1 MKEQDKKMV
10 LPKLDDLFT
19 IQEQRDNPVV
29 DEVKEIELY
38 KIGEFP
44 DHPFRVLDDDKME
57 EMVKSVK
64 EYGVLLP
71 VIVRKRGEG
80 NYQMISGHRR
90 KRACELAGI
99 DKIKCIVKDLTDDEA
114 TILMVDSNI
123 QREEI
128 LPSEKAFAY
137 KMKLEAMKHQGKRVD
152 LEENETSTPV
162 VAKLRTD
169 EILGNE
175 VGESRE
181 NIRRYI
187 RLTYLIPELLEQVD
201 KKRIA
206 FRPAVELSYLSEEN
220 QYVVENIF
228 EFDEVTP
235 SLSQAIRLKKLE
247 QEGNLTEE
255 KIEEIL
261 QQEKPN
267 QKEYIKIHNE
277 KIEKYIPSRVKES
290 GNVEDFIISLVL
302 LIKFITIYLL
312 PSIKVVSIFI
322 PSGAFIDIRFLSVGV
337 LSLSLFLLLSITKV
351 ITNEAIINPT
361 IIINKFLFF
370 IINPNL
376 LYMCYFHNNNCY
388 MYLNQLHILLD
399 KYFLWFYMNS
409 IFCLQHYN
417 NLLCNYNHIY
427 YNL

>member
-1 MKEQDKKMV
+1 
-10 LPKLDDLFT
+10 
-19 IQEQRDNPVV
+19 
-29 DEVKEIELY
+29 
-38 KIGEFP
+38 
-44 DHPFRVLDDDKME
+44 
-57 EMVKSVK
+57 
-64 EYGVLLP
+64 
-71 VIVRKRGEG
+71 
-80 NYQMISGHRR
+80 
-90 KRACELAGI
+90 
-99 DKIKCIVKDLTDDEA
+99 
-114 TILMVDSNI
+114 
-123 QREEI
+123 
-128 LPSEKAFAY
+128 
-137 KMKLEAMKHQGKRVD
+137 MKLEAMKHQGKRVD

-290 GNVEDFIISLVL
+290 GNVEDFIIQCVQDYIRRER
-302 LIKFITIYLL
+302 IKQE
-312 PSIKVVSIFI
+312 
-322 PSGAFIDIRFLSVGV
+322 R
-337 LSLSLFLLLSITKV
+337 
-351 ITNEAIINPT
+351 
-361 IIINKFLFF
+361 
-370 IINPNL
+370 
-376 LYMCYFHNNNCY
+376 
-388 MYLNQLHILLD
+388 
-399 KYFLWFYMNS
+399 NS
-409 IFCLQHYN
+409 R
-417 NLLCNYNHIY
+417 
-427 YNL
+427 